1 MDRALERK
9 SLFVETESG
18 LCKIGA
24 EYFERILSDPI
35 FDTLYEHNRPPRV
48 SLTLDG
54 SSNIILPSD
63 YEWQMRKADGE
74 FYPVKTDYLKGTDYY
89 SFNINQDSVLGYDFE
104 VQPDIFYL
112 FIYRDNDLVMV
123 QSLNQPDNIARL
135 LDEDGLYNCIMQL
148 EWNQDDGRTF
158 MERPHMSLHWL
169 PTILYALIFPLK
181 KSIQVSFWS
190 SRLPIYS
197 LTKTFPSKQRL
208 ILSQC
213 FQEGNTRTV
222 LLPVSYFHKENR
234 SYSVKVSS
242 GDVVK
247 EFSVFVRPKEFII
260 QYLRIDPQ
268 VAASTRNEK
277 SSIEI
282 REKLYPLKPVS
293 DPVRYWEGNSFSRL
307 REDAYLPRILAKD
320 AM

>member
-89 SFNINQDSVLGYDFE
+89 SFDINQDSVLGYDFE

-112 FIYRDNDLVMV
+112 FIYRTMTWLW
-123 QSLNQPDNIARL
+123 SESKSAR
-135 LDEDGLYNCIMQL
+135 
-148 EWNQDDGRTF
+148 
-158 MERPHMSLHWL
+158 
-169 PTILYALIFPLK
+169 
-181 KSIQVSFWS
+181 
-190 SRLPIYS
+190 
-197 LTKTFPSKQRL
+197 
-208 ILSQC
+208 
-213 FQEGNTRTV
+213 
-222 LLPVSYFHKENR
+222 
-234 SYSVKVSS
+234 
-242 GDVVK
+242 
-247 EFSVFVRPKEFII
+247 
-260 QYLRIDPQ
+260 
-268 VAASTRNEK
+268 
-277 SSIEI
+277 
-282 REKLYPLKPVS
+282 
-293 DPVRYWEGNSFSRL
+293 
-307 REDAYLPRILAKD
+307 
-320 AM
+320 